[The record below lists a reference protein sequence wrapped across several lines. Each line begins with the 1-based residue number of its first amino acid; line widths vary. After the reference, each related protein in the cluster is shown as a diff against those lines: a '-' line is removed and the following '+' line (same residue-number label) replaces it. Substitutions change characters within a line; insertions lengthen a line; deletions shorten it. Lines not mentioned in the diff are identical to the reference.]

1 MKILIISV
9 FFPPRNS
16 IASLRPYS
24 WAKYWAAMGHEVVV
38 LTTYKTPQDNDLNLV
53 MDSFKVI
60 EVKTYIFDK
69 VKPLRARFFGVRQ
82 KESFE
87 KNDSNT
93 SLNLLKIF
101 FIWLNDRR
109 KERGVAYGARMP
121 DIYDLW
127 KTSAIKSVEHEKWD
141 LIVSTHGP
149 YVCHSIAYQLKKRG
163 LTKKWIADYRDL
175 WTKSHLF
182 KGLFP
187 FTILEKR
194 LEKKYNKFADIIT
207 TVSEPLK
214 ETLQS
219 KLSIQKVYVIENGF
233 DIDDLKNIS
242 ETPIFNNEKIRIV
255 YTGSIYKTKQD
266 PSPLFKAIIQL
277 KNSADANLLKQLEV
291 LFVGGNMGDLR
302 ELISKYEVEEYV
314 KYGGF
319 ISHDDALRMQRDAHV
334 LLFLEVNNEDGILT
348 GKLFEYLCSGTP
360 IWGVGVNNK
369 IGPGKLIEQYKAGIN
384 FENDDKKILNDLK
397 NLLIEASKK
406 SVVVSEEVL
415 QKYTRKY
422 LAEKLIKLTNDE

>member
-1 MKILIISV
+1 MKILIVSC

-53 MDSFKVI
+53 IDGFKVI
-60 EVKTYIFDK
+60 EVKTYIFEK
-69 VKPLRARFFGVRQ
+69 VKPLRARFFGTSQMASV
-82 KESFE
+82 E
-87 KNDSNT
+87 KKDSNT
-93 SLNLLKIF
+93 SLNLLKKMLV
-101 FIWLNDRR
+101 WLNERR
-109 KERGVAYGARMP
+109 KERGVACSARMP

-149 YVCHSIAYQLKKRG
+149 YVCHSIAYELKKRG

-175 WTKSHLF
+175 WTQNHFF

-194 LEKKYNKFADIIT
+194 LEQKYNKAADIIT

-214 ETLQS
+214 E

-242 ETPIFNNEKIRIV
+242 KKPIFDNKKIRIV
-255 YTGSIYKTKQD
+255 YTGAIYKTRQD
-266 PSPLFKAIIQL
+266 PSPLFKAIAQL
-277 KNSADANLLKQLEV
+277 KNSPDASLLKQLEV
-291 LFVGGNMGDLR
+291 LFVGGSMGDLT
-302 ELISKYEVEEYV
+302 ELIGKYEVEEYV
-314 KYGGF
+314 KYGGL
-319 ISHDDALRMQRDAHV
+319 ISHDDALRMQRDAHA
-334 LLFLEVNNEDGILT
+334 LLLLEVNNEDGILT

-360 IWGVGVNNK
+360 IWGVGVSKK
-369 IGPGKLIEQYKAGIN
+369 IGPEKLIEQYKAGIN
-384 FENDDKKILNDLK
+384 FGNDDKKILDDLK
-397 NLLIEASKK
+397 KLLIDASKK
-406 SVVVSEEVL
+406 PVVVSEEVL